1 VPITIG
7 AKQESNFDDPIGM
20 LSDCHRRIERFLGTL
35 IAVTEQAHGNELNG
49 DQRASFTN
57 ALWYFQESAPK
68 HTADEEESLFPRMR
82 HAGAGE
88 VLPVLAQID
97 ALRRDHIR
105 AEMNH
110 QEVYRLGQ
118 EWLTRKELKPAALS
132 QLTKLLNELR
142 QMYERHIA
150 IEDYEVF
157 PCAAQLLS
165 KGEQR
170 ELGLEMAKR
179 RGVSALGGIA
189 PVR

>member
-1 VPITIG
+1 MPVTIG
-7 AKQESNFDDPIGM
+7 AKPESNFDDPMGM
-20 LSDCHRRIERFLGTL
+20 LSDCHRRIERFLGIL
-35 IAVTEQAHGNELNG
+35 IAVTDQARGNELSGN
-49 DQRASFTN
+49 QRASFAN

-82 HAGAGE
+82 RAGAGE
-88 VLPVLAQID
+88 VLPVLRQID

-118 EWLTRKELKPAALS
+118 IWLQQGRLEPAELSRLAD
-132 QLTKLLNELR
+132 LLQELR
-142 QMYERHIA
+142 EMYERHIA

-157 PCAAQLLS
+157 PCAVQVLS
-165 KGEQR
+165 KAEQ
-170 ELGLEMAKR
+170 LAVGMEMAKR
-179 RGVSALGGIA
+179 RGVSAPGGIA

>member
-1 VPITIG
+1 MPITIG

-20 LSDCHRRIERFLGTL
+20 LSDCHRRIERFLGAL
-35 IAVTEQAHGNELNG
+35 IAVTDQARGNELNG

-68 HTADEEESLFPRMR
+68 HTADEEESLFPRLR
-82 HAGAGE
+82 RNAAGQL
-88 VLPVLAQID
+88 LPVLTQID
-97 ALRRDHIR
+97 GLRKDHIR

-118 EWLTRKELKPAALS
+118 AWLQRGRLAPQELS
-132 QLTKLLNELR
+132 QLADLLNELR

-150 IEDYEVF
+150 VEDYEVF
-157 PCAAQLLS
+157 PCAIQLLS
-165 KGEQR
+165 KGEQL

-179 RGVSALGGIA
+179 RGVAAPGGIA